1 MGLYR
6 CPAHVQPVGPVA
18 ERAKDTKSVKN
29 PKGSR
34 DSLQSAAPGVG
45 RVLFRSFAVLI
56 ALLAGATFAASFLE
70 SPRYAVQVTV
80 LAVGLFAIV
89 VAAALEQRIAARIAA
104 PVRALQEQSRRIAE
118 LDLGPAAPVA
128 TSLAEMRELADSL
141 EQMRGSL
148 EGYFTEHDRRQHAQ
162 ELLEQQNLTLFEQS
176 PFGQFI
182 TSDDGVMLAA
192 NTALA
197 DLLGRN
203 IEEVRGQ
210 SLFDFTPQLG
220 SAERE
225 KQLEGLRRLE
235 QKSTLEWELAR
246 PDGSVASVHLWGTA
260 LARGTE
266 RYTYGVVEDAT
277 ERVRERRTWARERDR
292 LTTRI
297 AEQAEELRVLRA
309 KTATASMPPQGHVS
323 QETAR
328 QLNAPIGSILLAAQ
342 LALETHDGSAT
353 RDLLGDIVK
362 NARRCA
368 RLVQSSVGIPDAV
381 PPGS

>member
-1 MGLYR
+1 MTV
-6 CPAHVQPVGPVA
+6 PWATPVKA
-18 ERAKDTKSVKN
+18 IKN
-29 PKGSR
+29 TSA
-34 DSLQSAAPGVG
+34 SAAPGVG

-56 ALLAGATFAASFLE
+56 ALLAGASFAASFLE
-70 SPRYAVQVTV
+70 SPRSAVQVTA

-89 VAAALEQRIAARIAA
+89 VAAAFEQRIAQRIAA

-128 TSLAEMRELADSL
+128 TSLVEMRELADSL

-148 EGYFTEHDRRQHAQ
+148 QLYFTEHQRRQHAQ

-182 TSDDGVMLAA
+182 TSEDGVVLAA
-192 NTALA
+192 NAALA
-197 DLLGRN
+197 DLLGRSV
-203 IEEVRGQ
+203 EEVRGL
-210 SLFDFTPQLG
+210 SLFDLTPDLG

-235 QKSTLEWELAR
+235 QKGTLEWELAR
-246 PDGSVASVHLWGTA
+246 PDGSVATIRMWGTS
-260 LARGTE
+260 LSRGAE
-266 RYTYGVVEDAT
+266 RYTYGVVEDAS

-292 LTTRI
+292 LTARV

-309 KTATASMPPQGHVS
+309 KAASSSVPPHGYVS
-323 QETAR
+323 QEAAR
-328 QLNAPIGSILLAAQ
+328 QLNAPIGSIMLAAQ
-342 LALETHDGSAT
+342 LALETQEASAT

-368 RLVQSSVGIPDAV
+368 RLVQTSVGVPDAV
-381 PPGS
+381 PPAS